1 MADEKPHVE
10 PTCAQC
16 KCRDCNPITR
26 MAERVDAWTS
36 ARSLLQ
42 SLKYD
47 ADVVG
52 PTPMEVGTLASWLY
66 EGSEDGN

>member
-1 MADEKPHVE
+1 MAEEKHVE
-10 PTCAQC
+10 KTCSDC

-36 ARSLLQ
+36 ARSLLVT
-42 SLKYD
+42 LKYD
-47 ADVVG
+47 NDVAG

-66 EGSEDGN
+66 EGAEGD